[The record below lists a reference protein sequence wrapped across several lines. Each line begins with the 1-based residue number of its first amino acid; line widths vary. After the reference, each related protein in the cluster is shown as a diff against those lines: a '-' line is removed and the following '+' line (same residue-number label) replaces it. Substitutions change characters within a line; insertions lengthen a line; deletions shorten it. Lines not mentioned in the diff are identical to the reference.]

1 MGEALLAVTG
11 IGKSYPGV
19 HALDDV
25 SLELRAGEVHALV
38 GENGAG
44 KSTLIKILCG
54 AEQPNSGQL
63 LVRGEPARFSGPGD
77 ARRAGVVTIFQELS
91 TQPYLSVADNV
102 VLGAEPTRPGN
113 VLNRQKAD
121 DIARKALER
130 VGGGSLPLRRKAGR
144 LTTGQRQILEI
155 ARAIALDARVVI
167 MDEPTASLPASD
179 AERLLQTIDEL
190 RRSGCAILFVSHRL
204 EEVRAIADR
213 ITVLRNGRRVGT
225 GTPAEMSVDRML
237 ELMVGRS
244 MDDFFPWEARDL
256 GDVVL
261 DVEGLTRPPAFSDV
275 SFQVRAGEILG
286 VYGLVGAGRS
296 EVMRAIVGADRLTA
310 GTISLNGRVRDLRTP
325 RHAVNAG
332 VCYLPEER
340 KADGLVLSASGRENM
355 AMATWSAMSRL
366 GFIRRNAFKARTDKL
381 ADELE
386 IRGNINAP
394 VATLSGGNQQKV
406 VIGRWLARRPSV
418 MILDEPTR
426 GIDVGA
432 KVQVYRHVQRLA
444 AAGTA
449 VIFVTS
455 ELPEVMHLSDRALV
469 MAAGRVITELD
480 RDELDEQRILAAAFA
495 GGSASDPGAVT
506 PR

>member
-1 MGEALLAVTG
+1 MGEPLLAVTTV
-11 IGKSYPGV
+11 GKSYPGV

-54 AEQPNSGQL
+54 AEQPDGGEIR
-63 LVRGEPARFSGPGD
+63 VRGEQARFSGPGD

-91 TQPYLSVADNV
+91 TQPYLTVADNV
-102 VLGAEPTRPGN
+102 VLGAEPTRPGTL
-113 VLNRQKAD
+113 LNRKEAD
-121 DIARKALER
+121 ETARRALER
-130 VGGGSLPLRRKAGR
+130 VGGGSLPLRRRAGE

-155 ARAIALDARVVI
+155 ARAIALDARVII

-179 AERLLQTIDEL
+179 ADRLLRTIDEL
-190 RRSGCAILFVSHRL
+190 RASGCAILFVSHRL
-204 EEVRAIADR
+204 EEVRAVADR
-213 ITVLRNGRRVGT
+213 ITVLRNGRHVGT
-225 GTPAEMSVDRML
+225 GTPDEMSVDRML

-244 MDDFFPWEARDL
+244 MDEFYPSDEREL

-261 DVEGLTRPPAFSDV
+261 DVRGLSRPPAFSDV

-296 EVMRAIVGADRLTA
+296 EVMRAIVGADPLASGAMSLDGRP
-310 GTISLNGRVRDLRTP
+310 ISIRTVRDGVR
-325 RHAVNAG
+325 AG
-332 VCYLPEER
+332 LCYLPEER
-340 KADGLVLSASGRENM
+340 KADGLVLTSSGRENM
-355 AMATWSAMSRL
+355 AMATWSSLCRL
-366 GFIRRNAFKARTDKL
+366 GFIRRGAFRERTDRL
-381 ADELE
+381 AAELE
-386 IRGNINAP
+386 IRGNVNAP
-394 VATLSGGNQQKV
+394 VGTLSGGNQQKV
-406 VIGRWLARRPSV
+406 VIGRWIAREPRV

-432 KVQVYRHVQRLA
+432 KVQVYRHIQRLA

-455 ELPEVMHLSDRALV
+455 ELPEVMHLSDRTIV
-469 MAAGRVITELD
+469 MAGGRVITSLV
-480 RDELDEQRILAAAFA
+480 RSELDEQRILAAAFA
-495 GGSASDPGAVT
+495 SGGVAAPGAV
-506 PR
+506 PAR